1 MGLMP
6 EKGNK
11 VRKQRSLS
19 PGPKPSLKEIPAGFK
34 EGIFNAWKDDPEEI
48 ELQKTLALS
57 LQEASK

>member
-1 MGLMP
+1 MGLVP

-34 EGIFNAWKDDPEEI
+34 EDIFNAWQDDP
-48 ELQKTLALS
+48 
-57 LQEASK
+57 